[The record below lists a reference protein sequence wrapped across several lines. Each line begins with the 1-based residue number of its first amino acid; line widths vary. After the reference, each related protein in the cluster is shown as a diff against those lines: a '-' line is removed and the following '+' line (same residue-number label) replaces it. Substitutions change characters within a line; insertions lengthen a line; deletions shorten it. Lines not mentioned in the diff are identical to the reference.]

1 MSFDKRLKD
10 KFWEEGFLIFE
21 TGFRDICFDQITQ
34 SLDYFWTKKEAP
46 KGILNHKI
54 QEENLKNG
62 SNRLQDLWEV
72 FPVIREIAIHH
83 DILALLQFLYNDR
96 PKPFQTL
103 NFPVGTQQT
112 VHSDALH
119 FNSKPFGKMCGVWIA
134 LEDIEPKSGPLF
146 YYPKSHL
153 LPELSEELLGFMPV
167 SDNYSKV
174 IEYWEKQIDIHKY
187 DRIQALLKK
196 GQAIIWH
203 GNLLH
208 GGMPRKDS
216 FTTRHSQVTHYYFGD
231 AKPWRQLTSL
241 NEIQYFEPNWIPIS
255 NL

>member
-1 MSFDKRLKD
+1 MSFDKRLKE

-21 TGFRDICFDQITQ
+21 TSFRDIFDQIKQ
-34 SLDYFWTKKEAP
+34 SLDYFWSKKEAP
-46 KGILNHKI
+46 KGILNYKI
-54 QEENLKNG
+54 QEQNLKNG

-72 FPVIREIAIHH
+72 FPVIRELAIQH
-83 DILALLQFLYNDR
+83 DILALLQFLFNDR

-153 LPELSEELLGFMPV
+153 LPELSAISFMPV
-167 SDNYSKV
+167 SDTTV
-174 IEYWEKQIDIHKY
+174 IEYWEKQIDI
-187 DRIQALLKK
+187 Q
-196 GQAIIWH
+196 
-203 GNLLH
+203 
-208 GGMPRKDS
+208 
-216 FTTRHSQVTHYYFGD
+216 
-231 AKPWRQLTSL
+231 
-241 NEIQYFEPNWIPIS
+241 
-255 NL
+255 